1 MRLHRGLR
9 TPADGRPLEAVTL
22 LERLGL
28 AIEIALYVA
37 GGFFLVAAAVI
48 VLIEAVPALWQGGTP
63 SARVS
68 LILDRVLLVFVLVEV
83 FHTLRFA
90 IARQELRAEPF
101 LIVALIAAVRRFLVV
116 TAGTAPISQRDS
128 LLELALLLAFMVASA
143 YALYLV
149 RPRQA

>member
-1 MRLHRGLR
+1 MLHTSPR
-9 TPADGRPLEAVTL
+9 TAVDGRPVEALSL
-22 LERLGL
+22 LQRVGM

-48 VLIEAVPALWQGGTP
+48 VLIEAVPALWQGANP
-63 SARVS
+63 SARVAM
-68 LILDRVLLVFVLVEV
+68 ILDRVLLVFVLVEV

-101 LIVALIAAVRRFLVV
+101 LVVALIAAVRRFLVI
-116 TAGTAPISQRDS
+116 TAGTSPITQRDS
-128 LLELALLLAFMVASA
+128 LVELGLLLLFMVASA

-149 RPRQA
+149 RPRQS

>member
-1 MRLHRGLR
+1 
-9 TPADGRPLEAVTL
+9 
-22 LERLGL
+22 
-28 AIEIALYVA
+28 
-37 GGFFLVAAAVI
+37 
-48 VLIEAVPALWQGGTP
+48 
-63 SARVS
+63 VS

-116 TAGTAPISQRDS
+116 TAGTAPITQRDS
-128 LLELALLLAFMVASA
+128 LVELALLLAFMVASA